1 MVGNLKIENEIGIIP
16 RVFKHCRSIVAEENN
31 KQFLIH
37 GSFLEIYNE
46 CIYDLLDTTRDKLS
60 IKNDPKK
67 GIYVDKLKKISM
79 NSLNS
84 MN

>member
-1 MVGNLKIENEIGIIP
+1 M
-16 RVFKHCRSIVAEENN
+16 
-31 KQFLIH
+31 IH

-79 NSLNS
+79 NSLDA